1 MLLGSEEF
9 LKLRNQLKSLRGV
22 CEIRNIPIE
31 APLCTAN
38 KNRPK
43 HDWPQFTKVSF
54 ENVFMKLTPDGNYI
68 LKDLTFKINA
78 GERCGI
84 LSIDKGDG
92 NLIIAALLR
101 LAINSGLIEIDDINI
116 ESIGLHDLRRAF
128 TIIPSKGVLFSGTVR
143 SNLDPFEEKTDDVIW
158 ESLDH
163 VKLKHFISKLPDRL
177 DTPIE
182 SKFLKA
188 VERRQVEFARALLR
202 RSRMLIVEENV
213 DENEAA
219 LR

>member
-1 MLLGSEEF
+1 ML
-9 LKLRNQLKSLRGV
+9 
-22 CEIRNIPIE
+22 IE

-43 HDWPQFTKVSF
+43 NDWPQYTNISF

-78 GERCGI
+78 GEKCGI
-84 LSIDKGDG
+84 LSIGRRYEG

-101 LAINSGLIEIDDINI
+101 LAINRGLIEIDGINI

-128 TIIPSKGVLFSGTVR
+128 TIIPSKNVLFSGTVR
-143 SNLDPFEEKTDDVIW
+143 SNLDPFKEKTDDVIW
-158 ESLDH
+158 ESLDN
-163 VKLKHFISKLPDRL
+163 VKLKHFISTLPDRL

-182 SKFLKA
+182 SKYLKP
-188 VERRQVEFARALLR
+188 VERRQIELARALLHR
-202 RSRMLIVEENV
+202 NRMLIVEESSNNII
-213 DENEAA
+213 ESEES